1 MPIPVLAAQS
11 VTELIALRAK
21 TQPDDPAVHTGAAE
35 FGQELKTLTYL
46 DLSKAVDRLA
56 AHYASLQIQPEV
68 VTGDL
73 PPERIAAVLTT
84 SSINEMLLETALAK
98 LGLAGLLLS
107 TNNSTAAIVHLCKI
121 TKSEIFIYE
130 DKYEATANEARDLL
144 QKEGIDIRLVPETRF
159 PLWGPKGVREADI
172 PPYPARLTPQQEAG
186 RTLAILHS
194 SGSTGFPKPV
204 AITHYALLANAV
216 RLLPVSTFL
225 ALPLFHAFGHAA
237 AFVCLYH
244 GKALIIMPPNI
255 SLTSA
260 NICRVI
266 RESPTP
272 PVQQYAVPYV
282 LKLLAE
288 TDEGVQTLA
297 KLAAVCYAGAA
308 LPDNLGDKLVEGG
321 VNLVSIY
328 GSTECGAVLSSFRD
342 FKTDKSWNWLRNEGQ
357 IAQYLEALPQDSNT
371 FEVVVRDGWPGKVTS
386 NRASD
391 NAWCTSDLV
400 LQHPEHPTWFKYL
413 GRMDDTLNM
422 LLGEKTNP
430 VPIEMAIRG
439 HSPLIQE
446 CIVFGDGKPQVGAL
460 ILPSEQGAELS
471 KDPKAFLDA
480 VWHVIERANADAPT
494 HSRILPEMV
503 EILPYGT
510 EIPVATKMS
519 IIRPACYRKFAD
531 LIDSI
536 YERFERG
543 SGEPKKFITT
553 KPELESFLTSIIL
566 STISDKKTQAPG
578 KEDVSAELGVDTDLF
593 SFGID
598 SLQATRIKN
607 VITKTLDL
615 GNAKIGQNIVYEYPS
630 VGQLAEYL
638 FNARKGNGADES
650 PEKVYAKMWDMVD
663 HYARQLS
670 KEEIVVDLA
679 PIGEKKGL
687 SVDPYATQLVA
698 QEINGDA
705 ELVSP
710 ARDIELASPAREIG
724 LANPTSN
731 GKLETISSKGQ
742 VVVLT
747 GATGSL
753 GAHLLDQLTRRPDV
767 SKVICLSRAKSH
779 ADSLRRLQDSL
790 AQRHRTLTSAAEA
803 KIVSYAADVNSED
816 LGLSPELYESL
827 KNEATAVIHNA
838 WPVNFVLSVE
848 SFDEHIRGAFNL
860 IDLTL
865 KAPGQV
871 KPAFFFS
878 SSVSAQL
885 ASDVAA
891 TEVFP
896 AKAETAMMGYGRSK
910 WVVEK
915 IMERAGK
922 ETKARCGVLRI
933 GQLAGDTENGIWN
946 ETESWPLMFK
956 SVNELHALPMISEA
970 PSWLPVDQA
979 ASTIIEIVSST
990 TLASK
995 PSSASVY
1002 HIVNPHLS
1010 SWSDVLAGLAA
1021 GGLEFDTV
1029 PQTEWVARLSQ
1040 SNPDVAVNPAY
1051 KLLDFY
1057 QARFGSGDNIPELE
1071 FKVER
1076 TREESET
1083 MRNQVKKVGPEL
1095 VALWAKAWIESG
1107 FLA

>member
-1 MPIPVLAAQS
+1 MTIPVLAAQS
-11 VTELIALRAK
+11 VTELIALRAE
-21 TQPDDPAVHTGAAE
+21 TQPEDPAVHTGAAE
-35 FGQELKTLTYL
+35 YGHELKTLTYS
-46 DLSKAVDRLA
+46 DFSKAVDRLA
-56 AHYASLQIQPEV
+56 AHYASLEIQPPAGTNDV
-68 VTGDL
+68 
-73 PPERIAAVLTT
+73 PPERIVAVLTT
-84 SSINEMLLETALAK
+84 SSVNETLLEIALAK

-107 TNNSTAAIVHLCKI
+107 TNNSTAAIAHLCKI
-121 TKSEIFIYE
+121 TQCEIIIYE
-130 DKYEATANEARDLL
+130 DKFESEAIEAKALL
-144 QKEGIDIRLVPETRF
+144 QKEGIEIRLVPETRF
-159 PLWGPKGVREADI
+159 PLWGPNGAREANI
-172 PPYPARLTPQQEAG
+172 PAYPACLTPEQEAQ
-186 RTLAILHS
+186 RTVAILHS

-204 AITHYALLANAV
+204 AVTHYSLLSNAVHLLAV
-216 RLLPVSTFL
+216 PTFL
-225 ALPLFHAFGHAA
+225 ALPLFHAFGHVA
-237 AFVCLYH
+237 AFTCLYH
-244 GKALIIMPPNI
+244 GKPLILMPPNI

-266 RESPTP
+266 RDSPTP

-288 TDEGVQTLA
+288 TEEGIQTLA
-297 KLAAVCYAGAA
+297 QSKAVCYAGAA
-308 LPDNLGDKLVEGG
+308 LPENLGDKLVEGG

-328 GSTECGAVLSSFRD
+328 GSTEAGAVMTSFRD
-342 FKTDKSWNWLRNEGQ
+342 FESDKGWNWFRNQGP
-357 IAQYLEALPQDSNT
+357 ITSFLEASPQGSGT
-371 FEVVVRDGWPGKVTS
+371 FELVIKDGWPGKVAS

-391 NAWCTSDLV
+391 NAWCTKDLV
-400 LQHPEHPTWFKYL
+400 LQHPENPTWFKYL

-422 LLGEKTNP
+422 TLGEKTNP
-430 VPIEMAIRG
+430 VPIELAIRG

-471 KDPKAFLDA
+471 KNPKQFLDT
-480 VWHVIERANADAPT
+480 VWPVIEQANAEAPS

-503 EILPYGT
+503 EILPFGT

-519 IIRPACYRKFAD
+519 ILRPACYRKFAD

-536 YERFERG
+536 YDRFERG
-543 SGEPKKFITT
+543 TGEPKQNLST
-553 KPELESFLTSIIL
+553 KAEFQSFLTSTIL
-566 STISDKKTQAPG
+566 ATINEKKTQTG
-578 KEDVSAELGVDTDLF
+578 DKAELGVDTDFF

-598 SLQATRIKN
+598 SLQATRVKN
-607 VITKTLDL
+607 AITKTLDL
-615 GNAKIGQNIVYEYPS
+615 GDAKIGQNIVYEYPS

-638 FNARKGNGADES
+638 FNAKKGTGANEK
-650 PEKVYAKMWDMVD
+650 PEKVYQTMWDMVD
-663 HYARQLS
+663 RYAGQLEKGEQKGGVVDLS
-670 KEEIVVDLA
+670 ATSAKAGKEEIKVDPHAASVVAGDEDLA
-679 PIGEKKGL
+679 
-687 SVDPYATQLVA
+687 
-698 QEINGDA
+698 
-705 ELVSP
+705 SP
-710 ARDIELASPAREIG
+710 ARDIELSTPARKVDFG
-724 LANPTSN
+724 AK
-731 GKLETISSKGQ
+731 GKGQ

-767 SKVICLSRAKSH
+767 TKVICLSRAKSH
-779 ADSLRRLQDSL
+779 ADSLRRLHDSL
-790 AQRHRTLTSAAEA
+790 ALRHRTLSPAAEA
-803 KIVSYAADVNSED
+803 KILSYAADVNTD
-816 LGLSPELYESL
+816 NLGLSPELYESI

-838 WPVNFVLSVE
+838 WPVNFVISVE

-860 IDLTL
+860 LNLTL

-885 ASDVAA
+885 GSGEPVEEA
-891 TEVFP
+891 FP
-896 AKAETAMMGYGRSK
+896 EKAETAMMGYGRSK

-915 IMERAGK
+915 IMERAGQ

-956 SVNELHALPMISEA
+956 SVNEVHALPMISES

-990 TLASK
+990 SSASQ

-1010 SWSDVLAGLAA
+1010 AWSDVLAGLAA
-1021 GGLEFDTV
+1021 GGLKFDTV
-1029 PQTEWVARLSQ
+1029 PQTEWLARLAQ

-1057 QARFGSGDNIPELE
+1057 QARFSSGEDVPEIE

-1083 MRNQVKKVGPEL
+1083 MRREVKKVSPEL
-1095 VALWAKAWIESG
+1095 VALWTKAWIKSG

>member
-1 MPIPVLAAQS
+1 MSSPALVAQS

-35 FGQELKTLTYL
+35 IGQELQTLTYL

-56 AHYASLQIQPEV
+56 AHYASLKIQPEV

-73 PPERIAAVLTT
+73 PPERIVAVLTT
-84 SSINEMLLETALAK
+84 SSINETILEAALAK

-121 TKSEIFIYE
+121 TKSEILIYE

-144 QKEGIDIRLVPETRF
+144 QKEGIDIRLVPETKF
-159 PLWGPKGVREADI
+159 PLWGPQGVREADI

-186 RTLAILHS
+186 RTVAILHS

-204 AITHYALLANAV
+204 AITHHALLANALH
-216 RLLPVSTFL
+216 LLPVSTFL
-225 ALPLFHAFGHAA
+225 ALPLFHAFGHVAS
-237 AFVCLYH
+237 FVCLYH

-255 SLTSA
+255 PLTSA

-288 TDEGVQTLA
+288 TDEGIQTLA
-297 KLAAVCYAGAA
+297 KSSAVIYAGAA

-321 VNLVSIY
+321 VNLVSVY
-328 GSTECGAVLSSFRD
+328 GSTECGAVMTSFRD
-342 FKTDKSWNWLRNEGQ
+342 FKTDKSWNWLRNEGP
-357 IAQYLEALPQDSNT
+357 IAQYLETLPQGSNT
-371 FEVVVRDGWPGKVTS
+371 FEIVVKDGWPGKVTS

-430 VPIEMAIRG
+430 VPIESAIRG

-480 VWHVIERANADAPT
+480 VWPVIEQANAVAPT

-519 IIRPACYRKFAD
+519 IIRPACYRKFAN

-543 SGEPKKFITT
+543 SGEPKKNITT
-553 KPELESFLTSIIL
+553 KPDLESFLTSIIL
-566 STISDKKTQAPG
+566 STISDNKTQAPG
-578 KEDVSAELGVDTDLF
+578 KEDVKAELGVDTDLF

-607 VITKTLDL
+607 AITKTLDL
-615 GNAKIGQNIVYEYPS
+615 GNAKVGQNIVYEYPS

-638 FNARKGNGADES
+638 FNARQGNGADES
-650 PEKVYAKMWDMVD
+650 PEKVYAKMWEMVD
-663 HYARQLS
+663 RYARQLS
-670 KEEIVVDLA
+670 KEEIV
-679 PIGEKKGL
+679 
-687 SVDPYATQLVA
+687 
-698 QEINGDA
+698 GD
-705 ELVSP
+705 
-710 ARDIELASPAREIG
+710 LASPARKIG

-779 ADSLRRLQDSL
+779 ADSFRRLQDSL
-790 AQRHRTLTSAAEA
+790 AQRHRTLTPAAEA

-827 KNEATAVIHNA
+827 RNEATAVIHNA
-838 WPVNFVLSVE
+838 WPVNFVISVE

-860 IDLTL
+860 LDLTL

-885 ASDVAA
+885 ASDVAV

-922 ETKARCGVLRI
+922 ETKARCAVLRI

-956 SVNELHALPMISEA
+956 SVNELHALPMISES

-979 ASTIIEIVSST
+979 ASTIIDIVSST

-1021 GGLEFDTV
+1021 GGLKFDTV

-1040 SNPDVAVNPAY
+1040 SNSDVAVNPAY

-1057 QARFGSGDNIPELE
+1057 QARFGSGDVISEVE

-1076 TREESET
+1076 TKEESET

-1095 VALWAKAWIESG
+1095 VALWTKAWIESG